1 MTSKVTLYHS
11 PNSRS
16 TTALVMF
23 EELGV
28 DYDLVV
34 LDRQAGETRAPAYLA
49 VNPMGKVPAIVHD
62 GQLVTEQAAIYLYLA
77 DLYPEAGLAPAIGD
91 PLRGP
96 YLRWMIFYNASFE
109 PAAVDRALKREGG
122 PKAMLP
128 YGDTDVTFNTVLDQL
143 AKGDWILG
151 DRFTAADVL
160 WGMALSWMV
169 AFKIFPET
177 PVVTAYL
184 ARLDARPATVR
195 AKAKEAELAAKLPSA
210 ATTGHG

>member
-1 MTSKVTLYHS
+1 MPSQVTLYHS

-28 DYDLVV
+28 DYDLQV
-34 LDRQAGETRAPAYLA
+34 LDRQAGDTHTPAFLA
-49 VNPMGKVPAIVHD
+49 INPMGKVPVVVHE
-62 GQLVTEQAAIYLYLA
+62 GQVVTEQAAIYIYLA

-109 PAAVDRALKREGG
+109 PACIDRALKREGG

-128 YGDTDVTFNTVLDQL
+128 YGDTDQTFKTVLDQL
-143 AKGDWILG
+143 ARGDWILG

-169 AFKIFPET
+169 AFKIFPES
-177 PVVTAYL
+177 PVIAAYL
-184 ARLDARPATVR
+184 ARVEARPATIRAR
-195 AKAKEAELAAKLPSA
+195 AKDQQLAAALLSA
-210 ATTGHG
+210 AAKDQA